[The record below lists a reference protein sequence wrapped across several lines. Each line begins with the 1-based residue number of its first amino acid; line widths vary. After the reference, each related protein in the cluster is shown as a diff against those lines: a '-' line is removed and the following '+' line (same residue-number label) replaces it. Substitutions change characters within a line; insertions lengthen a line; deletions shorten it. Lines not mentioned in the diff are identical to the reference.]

1 METRSKARRYDQLMA
16 SRRGKKGSIT
26 TRIQVITRI
35 ICESGSR
42 SQLQFLMDAL
52 LDVRTALQKVCDELY
67 TLSDDVDSEWMDE
80 ENLRVDMCVSDV
92 KAYLDRRK
100 DDPPSAGSLTDSW
113 VEKHAAVKDVVT
125 IPDEPLDDEGLFG
138 GMLGAGLEQTSS
150 NPAVSQFLRPPHQAW
165 SVWSEQFP
173 TLMTTMPVGA
183 SSSLQLTRPYH
194 QNYTNTSGFT
204 SQPLLPRFPPPAAS
218 YSPAFNYSATSA
230 QPGAIPRIV
239 PPATLPAPSYAPSAA
254 PRSVGAPSGA
264 GFAAP
269 PGVPSSAGYMQHP
282 PQQQPPQQ
290 LPQQPRYNV
299 NVNAV
304 DSWIDTLDG
313 NGVPPAGNQGMDNDI
328 AMAFFIQNSLP
339 RMTIPVFNGS
349 PLVWVESW
357 TSRV

>member
-1 METRSKARRYDQLMA
+1 
-16 SRRGKKGSIT
+16 
-26 TRIQVITRI
+26 
-35 ICESGSR
+35 
-42 SQLQFLMDAL
+42 
-52 LDVRTALQKVCDELY
+52 
-67 TLSDDVDSEWMDE
+67 MDE

-100 DDPPSAGSLTDSW
+100 NDPPSAGSLTDSW

-173 TLMTTMPVGA
+173 TLMTT
-183 SSSLQLTRPYH
+183 
-194 QNYTNTSGFT
+194 SGFT

-230 QPGAIPRIV
+230 QLGAIPQIV

-349 PLVWVESW
+349 PLVWVEFITKFRDLVHDQPYLSILRKF
-357 TSRV
+357 TMLL